1 VLTLKRVSTMSLVRN
16 IVKMA
21 AVLAAAVILS
31 PKFATASAPDTS
43 VVEMFPK
50 GVSQISYLDLKAAR
64 QLPWFPVVEQKL
76 LPLRLRKLEVFLS
89 GAGLDVETQVDTLA
103 WGTVSATK
111 TDGEGFVGVAT
122 GYFSPSTVENY
133 FSQHNLP
140 TLDQEGV
147 HLLKI
152 GGAPNDL
159 FLAFL
164 DPSTVAFGERVALEK
179 LLAVHF
185 KGSESLADN
194 LVLFPPVRDTR
205 QDSLTWTVWNRDY
218 ARAALQQLLP
228 QAAQVPQAALLLND
242 IQSMEFDV
250 TDPDNLSARSEII
263 CSSLTQAVT
272 LAALLQAG
280 IVYRKYESALTGS
293 QPSSILDGIRVTAD
307 ASRVEIEIPL
317 GPDQLDSA
325 LRSGNVLNLL
335 Q

>member
-1 VLTLKRVSTMSLVRN
+1 MSLVRS
-16 IVKMA
+16 ILKMA
-21 AVLAAAVILS
+21 AALAAAVILS
-31 PKFATASAPDTS
+31 PTFAIASAPDSS

-76 LPLRLRKLEVFLS
+76 LPLRLRKLEVFLLA
-89 GAGLDVETQVDTLA
+89 AGLDIETQVDTLA

-111 TDGEGFVGVAT
+111 TDGEGVVGVAT
-122 GYFSPSTVENY
+122 GSFSPSTVENY

-140 TLDQEGV
+140 TLDEQGL
-147 HLLKI
+147 HFLNL

-159 FLAFL
+159 FLVFL
-164 DPSTVAFGERVALEK
+164 DPGTIAFGERAALEQ

-185 KGSESLADN
+185 KGSESLAEN
-194 LVLFPPVRDTR
+194 LLLFPPVRDTR
-205 QDSLTWTVWNRDY
+205 QDSIIWTVWNRDY
-218 ARAALQQLLP
+218 ARTALQQLLP

-250 TDPDNLSARSEII
+250 GDLDNLSARSEII
-263 CSSLTQAVT
+263 CSTPTEAVT

-280 IVYRKYESALTGS
+280 IVYRKYESALSGS
-293 QPSSILDGIRVTAD
+293 QPSSIFEGIRVSAYS
-307 ASRVEIEIPL
+307 SRVEIEIPL
-317 GPDQLDSA
+317 GADQLDSA
-325 LRSGNVLNLL
+325 LRSGDVLNLL

>member
-1 VLTLKRVSTMSLVRN
+1 MSLVRN
-16 IVKMA
+16 ILKMA
-21 AVLAAAVILS
+21 AVLAAATILS
-31 PKFATASAPDTS
+31 PTSATASAPDTS

-50 GVSQISYLDLKAAR
+50 GVSQISYLDLEAAR

-76 LPLRLRKLEVFLS
+76 LPLRLRKLELFLS

-111 TDGEGFVGVAT
+111 TDGEGIVGVAT
-122 GYFSPSTVENY
+122 GSFSPSTVENY

-140 TLDQEGV
+140 TLDQQGV
-147 HLLKI
+147 HLLNI

-159 FLAFL
+159 FLVFL
-164 DPSTVAFGERVALEK
+164 DPGTVAFGERVALEQ

-185 KGSESLADN
+185 KGSESLAEN
-194 LVLFPPVRDTR
+194 LILFPPVRDTR
-205 QDSLTWTVWNRDY
+205 QDSLIWTVWNRDY

-228 QAAQVPQAALLLND
+228 QAALLLND
-242 IQSMEFDV
+242 VQSMEFDV
-250 TDPDNLSARSEII
+250 ADPDNLSARSEII
-263 CSSLTQAVT
+263 CSSPTEAVT

-280 IVYRKYESALTGS
+280 IVYRKYESALSGS
-293 QPSSILDGIRVTAD
+293 QPSSIFEGIRVSAYS
-307 ASRVEIEIPL
+307 SRVEIEIPL

-325 LRSGNVLNLL
+325 LRSGDVLNLL

>member
-1 VLTLKRVSTMSLVRN
+1 MSLVRS
-16 IVKMA
+16 ILKMA
-21 AVLAAAVILS
+21 AALAAAVILS
-31 PKFATASAPDTS
+31 PTLASAGAPDTS

-50 GVSQISYLDLKAAR
+50 GVSQISYLDLKTAR
-64 QLPWFPVVEQKL
+64 QLPWFSVAEQKL

-111 TDGEGFVGVAT
+111 TDGEGIVGVAT
-122 GYFSPSTVENY
+122 GSFSPSTVENY

-140 TLDQEGV
+140 TLDQQGV
-147 HLLKI
+147 HLLNI

-159 FLAFL
+159 FLVFL
-164 DPSTVAFGERVALEK
+164 DPGTVAFGERVALEQ

-185 KGSESLADN
+185 KGSESLAEN
-194 LVLFPPVRDTR
+194 LILFPPIRDTR
-205 QDSLTWTVWNRDY
+205 QDSLIWTVWNRDY

-250 TDPDNLSARSEII
+250 ADPDNLSARSEII
-263 CSSLTQAVT
+263 CSSPTEAVT
-272 LAALLQAG
+272 LSALLQAG
-280 IVYRKYESALTGS
+280 IVYRKYESALSGS
-293 QPSSILDGIRVTAD
+293 QASSIFEGIRVSAYS
-307 ASRVEIEIPL
+307 SRVEIEIPL